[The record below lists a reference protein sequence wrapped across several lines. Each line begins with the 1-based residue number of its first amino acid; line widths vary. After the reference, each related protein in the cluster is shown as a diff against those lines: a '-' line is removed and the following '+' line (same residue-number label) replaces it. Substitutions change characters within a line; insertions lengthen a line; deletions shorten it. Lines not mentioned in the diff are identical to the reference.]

1 MIPIISRNCFRD
13 VVFRLE
19 ITMVDFQLVNDC
31 SKKKKKKKKKIE
43 SYHLIR
49 VLHETQENTRLLI
62 DL

>member
-31 SKKKKKKKKKIE
+31 SKKKKKKRKLPLDTSTARNAGKYAFTNRFVK
-43 SYHLIR
+43 
-49 VLHETQENTRLLI
+49 
-62 DL
+62 